1 MEDKTKRNI
10 QEGIRSFIAFEL
22 PEEMRQSISAL
33 LDRLRSFQLKA
44 RWIRPENI
52 HLTLKFLGRIN
63 PAQFEPVVRV
73 MQDAVKGVAPF
84 DLTAKGVGL
93 FPGVNR
99 PRVIWVGL
107 SGRKE
112 VLIQIQGVLQDR
124 LYSIGYQKEDR
135 PFQGHLTLGRF
146 KERVNPMELSKALD
160 ALGSFESPPFVL
172 DRITLFQSELKP
184 SGAVYTTLSS
194 VHLSP

>member
-1 MEDKTKRNI
+1 M

-22 PEEMRQSISAL
+22 PEEIRRSIAAL
-33 LDRLRSFQLKA
+33 SDRLRSFHLKA
-44 RWIRPENI
+44 RWIRPESI
-52 HLTLKFLGRIN
+52 HLTLKFLGRID
-63 PAQFEPVVRV
+63 PAQLEPVVHV

-84 DLTAKGVGL
+84 DLSAKGIGV

-112 VLIQIQGVLQDR
+112 ALIQIQGVLQDR
-124 LYSIGYQKEDR
+124 LASIGYQKESR

-146 KERVNPMELSKALD
+146 KEQINPMELSKALE

-172 DRITLFQSELKP
+172 DTITLFQSELKP
-184 SGAVYTTLSS
+184 SGVVYTTLSS
-194 VHLSP
+194 VRLSP

>member
-1 MEDKTKRNI
+1 M
-10 QEGIRSFIAFEL
+10 QEEIRSFIAFEL
-22 PEEMRQSISAL
+22 PEEIRRSIAAL
-33 LDRLRSFQLKA
+33 ADRLRSFHLKA
-44 RWIRPENI
+44 RWVRPESI
-52 HLTLKFLGRIN
+52 HLTLKFLGCID
-63 PAQFEPVVRV
+63 PAKLEPVIHA

-84 DLTAKGVGL
+84 ALSAKGIGL
-93 FPGVNR
+93 FPGINR
-99 PRVIWVGL
+99 PRVIWIGL

-112 VLIQIQGVLQDR
+112 VLDQIQCVLQDR
-124 LYSIGYQKEDR
+124 LSSIGYKKEDR
-135 PFQGHLTLGRF
+135 QFHGHLTLGRF
-146 KERVNPMELSKALD
+146 REQVNPMELSKALE